1 LLILILLIAMV
12 APVLADTPINEGSS
26 IYPTETQLIRD
37 PITEQSFDLKEESKA
52 EVKEVSPITIDITPF
67 LSTGLLLNR
76 EVEAKE
82 LPLQQV
88 VTSLVKHNNRGVIKE
103 KVVQQ
108 YPEAILEMSDNA
120 ETVKQTTQG
129 DMKLELYYDYQKSIS
144 EPWGKYYKVEKCDAS
159 MCKVVKADF
168 ATRTVTVSEITLA
181 QANGISGIPAYE
193 ALP

>member
-1 LLILILLIAMV
+1 MKLLICLCVICLLIV
-12 APVLADTPINEGSS
+12 PVLAGEISL
-26 IYPTETQLIRD
+26 YPTETQLSRD
-37 PITEQSFDLKEESKA
+37 PIIESSFVMKEESKS
-52 EVKEVSPITIDITPF
+52 EVKEIAPITIEIVPF
-67 LSTGLLLNR
+67 LSSGAKLSRTI
-76 EVEAKE
+76 EAKE
-82 LPLQQV
+82 LPMQQV

-144 EPWGKYYKVEKCDAS
+144 EPWSKYYKVEKCDAS
-159 MCKVVKADF
+159 MCKVVRADF